1 MDLASEW
8 NYYTSFLSSI
18 LSLPPFR
25 GGRAKGLKGVED
37 IAREAHEDTIG
48 RARCS
53 RDRVHDLFFD
63 VHVHVQQSTSSSSV
77 SS

>member
-1 MDLASEW
+1 MDLGSER

-25 GGRAKGLKGVED
+25 GGRAKGFEGVED
-37 IAREAHEDTIG
+37 IAREAHKDTIG

-53 RDRVHDLFFD
+53 SDRVHDLFFD
-63 VHVHVQQSTSSSSV
+63 VHVHVEVHVV
-77 SS
+77 SLS